1 MFWLECWILLYST
14 HTSHSIRDTDH
25 RAHLAYCAIYN
36 CSMIVLVAFFLS
48 LALGLL
54 YLYHVDRGMS
64 QVPDEAH
71 RFSPRRWTVDE
82 IKQAYQRNVDS
93 PVNVTEHLPPKQ
105 NRRYVIVGG
114 SGITPTPLC
123 ECRTWPS

>member
-1 MFWLECWILLYST
+1 
-14 HTSHSIRDTDH
+14 
-25 RAHLAYCAIYN
+25 
-36 CSMIVLVAFFLS
+36 MIFLVASLLS
-48 LALGLL
+48 LVLGLL
-54 YLYHVDRGMS
+54 YLYHVDRGMT

-82 IKQAYQRNVDS
+82 IKQAYERNVHS

-114 SGITPTPLC
+114 SGITPTHLC
-123 ECRTWPS
+123 